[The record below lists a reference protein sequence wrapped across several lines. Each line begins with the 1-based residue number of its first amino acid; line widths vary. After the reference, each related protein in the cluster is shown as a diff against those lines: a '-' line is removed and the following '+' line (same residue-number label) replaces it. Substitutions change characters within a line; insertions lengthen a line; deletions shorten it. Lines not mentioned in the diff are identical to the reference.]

1 MRIMQVISEFLRDST
16 TVITYSRCILRN
28 FQLIYFLQYKNY
40 VVKFEKLK
48 PPRAPIGKFIHVQ
61 VGIEIS
67 GASYK
72 KKSATEELCYSRLY
86 LQISYWEAR
95 DQKFKRKDGIMAKQ
109 LI

>member
-1 MRIMQVISEFLRDST
+1 M
-16 TVITYSRCILRN
+16 
-28 FQLIYFLQYKNY
+28 
-40 VVKFEKLK
+40 FEKLK
-48 PPRAPIGKFIHVQ
+48 PPRAAIGKFIHVQ